1 MEEIEKKEN
10 GFVTTDGAGRYTT
23 PTQEIIIDDEG
34 NTKEYVFVLVKPQN
48 RQMYSEAYLSLA
60 GNKNYYEFAQK
71 MLPKMI
77 NSPAEARK
85 VDFFQYDPEALVEII
100 SLMVDIMGKSSESK
114 KRKLNMTLK

>member
-10 GFVTTDGAGRYTT
+10 GFVTMDGAGRYRT
-23 PTQEIIIDDEG
+23 PVQEIIIDDDG
-34 NTKEYVFVLVKPQN
+34 NLKEVVFEIVKPQN
-48 RQMYSEAYLSLA
+48 RQIYTSAYLALA
-60 GNKNYYEFAQK
+60 GDKDYFAFGQK

-85 VDFFQYDPEALVEII
+85 IEFFQYDPEALVEII
-100 SLMVDIMGKSSESK
+100 SLIVDIMGKSLESK